1 MIAFPRQPRIPRVRF
16 SGPVT
21 GCMITTALLLLSG
34 CRAEPKPHTPPPGVP
49 DTARLITE
57 RSGGLGF
64 SAPEIGTVYIYDE
77 TVRRVIYKSAVN
89 YRDNLIFYPAKDRI
103 ILNGNVVKEDP
114 NLNEDH
120 VHRLYFVKG

>member
-1 MIAFPRQPRIPRVRF
+1 MIAFARQPARHKVRF

-21 GCMITTALLLLSG
+21 GCVTTLLLLAG
-34 CRAEPKPHTPPPGVP
+34 CRSEPKQHRPPAGIPE
-49 DTARLITE
+49 TATLVTE

-77 TVRRVIYKSAVN
+77 DRRKVIYQAAVN
-89 YRDNLIFYPAKDRI
+89 YRDNLIFYPQKDRI
-103 ILNGNVVKEDP
+103 ILNGTVVREDR